1 MNFLVPDT
9 RSRNERD
16 LEPLAVGKGEPMK
29 VSDVMTRDVQVASPS
44 DTVADVARRMS
55 EIDSGVIPI
64 AQGGSI
70 VGVITDRDIV
80 VRVVGEGR
88 DNEISVSEV
97 MTSPV
102 ETCRDSE
109 SLKVATK
116 KMADLQMRRLVIVNE
131 AGQLAGILS
140 LGDVAREHSAR
151 AVGHTL
157 EEISEDDPR

>member
-1 MNFLVPDT
+1 
-9 RSRNERD
+9 
-16 LEPLAVGKGEPMK
+16 MK
-29 VSDVMTRDVQVASPS
+29 ISDVMTRDVQVAQPT

-64 AQGGSI
+64 VEAERI

-80 VRVVGEGR
+80 IRVVGENR
-88 DNEISVSEV
+88 DNEIPVGEV
-97 MTSPV
+97 MTAPV
-102 ETCRDSE
+102 ETCLETD
-109 SLKVATK
+109 SLKDAVK
-116 KMADLQMRRLVIVNE
+116 KMADLQMRRMVIVDE

-157 EEISEDDPR
+157 EDISED

>member
-1 MNFLVPDT
+1 
-9 RSRNERD
+9 
-16 LEPLAVGKGEPMK
+16 MK
-29 VSDVMTRDVQVASPS
+29 VSDVMTRDVQVAAPT
-44 DTVADVARRMS
+44 DTIADVARRMS

-64 AQGGSI
+64 AEGDRI

-88 DNEISVSEV
+88 DNEIPVSEV

-102 ETCRDSE
+102 ETCAASE
-109 SLKVATK
+109 SLKAATK
-116 KMADLQMRRLVIVNE
+116 KMADLQMRRLVILDD
-131 AGQLAGILS
+131 AGKLAGILS

-157 EEISEDDPR
+157 EEIVEDDPK